1 MAMPNRN
8 LIDRGMGCLAS
19 GLGPFVNQQMAAALP
34 GGKDW
39 IDVLIERDPRY
50 QAARRYSL
58 ADPRFLLRVITEQW
72 RMFRDRLSRVEQGYA
87 GELRDAGNRWAHG
100 ESFSADD
107 TFRALDT
114 MERLLTAVGANEQA
128 SQVRSLRLETSQ
140 PRVGTSTP
148 SSGGEAARPDRQEP
162 VVSSG
167 RTGFWAPV
175 THADV
180 LRAIEEYD
188 RLGQDPFLAE
198 YGFGRATAYL
208 LIYQGQSYDSKAI
221 LGVAYKFAT
230 GIRIGPHEF
239 SGGVYGAAGVL
250 RKLGFEV
257 RNTRDSVDGQTEPE
271 ISSGQVTA
279 RPLPASLAPSSARP
293 PGTVLD
299 AIDPERSLL
308 VLTCSARKQLGGISA
323 SRGDAVGWP
332 QELSDARARVL
343 ANAKADS
350 TRVLPAW
357 RRYTG
362 TFYQHAQPALTDAV
376 ARAHVVIISGGYG
389 IVRGDEPISW
399 YDKVLQLADW
409 PSGLLE
415 SALINE
421 AQRCGARTVVAF
433 ASASTDYARLLRRT
447 PWRQAGIDARL
458 VTITGI
464 TAGAMSEVPRQ
475 LGQAFSAFWN
485 HQPASY
491 PPNVIVQ
498 DLR

>member
-1 MAMPNRN
+1 MAMPNRD
-8 LIDRGMGCLAS
+8 LIDRGMGCLAN
-19 GLGPFVNQQMAAALP
+19 GLGPFVNQQMAAAFP

-50 QAARRYSL
+50 QATRRYSL
-58 ADPRFLLRVITEQW
+58 ADPRFLLRVITEQS
-72 RMFRDRLSRVEQGYA
+72 RVFRDRLSRVEQGYA

-100 ESFSADD
+100 EPFSADD

-114 MERLLTAVGANEQA
+114 MERLLTAVGASKQA
-128 SQVRSLRLETSQ
+128 SEVRRLRLEIEQ
-140 PRVGTSTP
+140 PRTGTTVLSP
-148 SSGGEAARPDRQEP
+148 GREAGRSERQASVISSSRR
-162 VVSSG
+162 
-167 RTGFWAPV
+167 GFWDPV

-188 RLGQDPFLAE
+188 RLGQDAFLAE

-208 LIYQGQSYDSKAI
+208 LIHHGRSYDSKAI

-250 RKLGFEV
+250 RNRGFEV
-257 RNTRDSVDGQTEPE
+257 RNTRDPVDRQPGQEKASASVA
-271 ISSGQVTA
+271 A
-279 RPLPASLAPSSARP
+279 RPASLLTNSTGRP

-299 AIDPERSLL
+299 GIDPERSLI
-308 VLTCSARKQLGGISA
+308 VLTCSARKQLGGA
-323 SRGDAVGWP
+323 PAGHGDVVGWP
-332 QELSDARARVL
+332 QELAGARTRVL
-343 ANAKADS
+343 ATAQADS

-362 TFYQHAQPALTDAV
+362 TFYQHAQPALAEAV
-376 ARAHVVIISGGYG
+376 TNGHVVIISGGYG

-399 YDKVLQLADW
+399 YDKVLQLSDW

-415 SALINE
+415 SALISE
-421 AQRCGARTVVAF
+421 TQRCGVRNVVAF
-433 ASASTDYARLLRRT
+433 ASASTDYAKLLRRT
-447 PWRQAGIDARL
+447 PWQQSGINARL
-458 VTITGI
+458 VTITGV

-475 LGQAFSAFWN
+475 LGQAFSAFRN

-491 PPNVIVQ
+491 PPNVTEQ